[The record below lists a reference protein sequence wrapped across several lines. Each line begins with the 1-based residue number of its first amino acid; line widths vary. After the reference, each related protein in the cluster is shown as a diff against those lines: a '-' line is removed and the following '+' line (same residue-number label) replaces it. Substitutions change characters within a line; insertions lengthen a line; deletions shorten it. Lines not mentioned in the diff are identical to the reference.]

1 VASVK
6 YLKYKPEDQRIPL
19 EGYVLGAIVLFAVFG
34 FLPLLH
40 WMMK

>member
-1 VASVK
+1 MK

-19 EGYVLGAIVLFAVFG
+19 EGYVLGAVVLFGVFG

-40 WMMK
+40 WILK

>member
-1 VASVK
+1 MK

-34 FLPLLH
+34 FFPLLH